1 MTKIRIND
9 KIIENKGYSIMT
21 VGKRISKL
29 RKNLKL
35 TQDDL
40 AKIINVHIGSIKKYE
55 ADKMKPKKE
64 HLEKI
69 ASVLNVRPYVLLENN
84 YEFILETYGDL
95 YGLFITLNKMEF
107 ISFSLCNTDVV
118 KLQFNPVLKQIL
130 NITNQSQMIEWE
142 NFNITVTDKLREHD
156 NYPVFI
162 QWVERCNSLNNFINS
177 LSNPNNPA
185 AINVIH
191 ELKEQ
196 IETFELKLQQSTELL

>member
-1 MTKIRIND
+1 MTKSRIND

-95 YGLFITLNKMEF
+95 YGLFIILSE
-107 ISFSLCNTDVV
+107 IGLVSFSLCNTDVV

-142 NFNITVTDKLREHD
+142 NFNITVKDKLRQHY

-162 QWVERCNSLNNFINS
+162 QWVERCNSLNSFINS
-177 LSNPNNPA
+177 LSIPNDA
-185 AINVIH
+185 ATINTIN
-191 ELKEQ
+191 EFKEE
-196 IETFELKLQQSTELL
+196 IEVLELKLQQSTELL